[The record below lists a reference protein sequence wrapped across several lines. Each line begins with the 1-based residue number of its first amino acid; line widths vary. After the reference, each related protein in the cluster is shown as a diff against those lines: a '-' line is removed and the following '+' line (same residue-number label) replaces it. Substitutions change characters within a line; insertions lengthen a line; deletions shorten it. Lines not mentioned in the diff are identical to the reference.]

1 MSELYTYFRISEAAE
16 KLAALYGKYGQ
27 KVFFLVPATLDK
39 DTLTDLI
46 TGGKAVFGE
55 RPVIVTIGELYG
67 KIVEKDDKPLRVI
80 DPPDHKLILKY
91 LVEEYK
97 NENNGRKFPAGME
110 HAGFVTLLSDN
121 IHTLIKE
128 GISPELLYTK
138 LADGFDGGDD
148 LLPEEIL
155 YSLYRKYTDYLN
167 QNGLADAI
175 QIPDKLRQRLVSDN
189 SSLKNRV
196 LAVVGF
202 STFTGNQLKLFEQL
216 GGMCCCVYFMPRTG
230 MTAKNFRGG
239 IQQLSAFDEMS
250 ELQPCEK
257 NVSPLK
263 IRKLEAGNT
272 NLEYMAAVR
281 ELALWKLGRGRLA
294 EAFGEFSDFGQV
306 GILST
311 PQSLDNVE
319 NELRRYGIPYNVVL
333 RGTVLDT
340 PLGRLPQLI
349 WNACV
354 SQWDTGETAAL
365 LSEPLL
371 SPDDFDRR
379 KYLRLFPKGEEG
391 WQRALKNDGEVLDLF
406 GRLADFCRAVKKKN
420 SPVQILALWKT
431 FLETLNAQSSASKLV
446 EDDSAFDYTV
456 KNISLALHELDKKI
470 AVLQDVNKNIGEA
483 SKVVFEGG
491 DAIDFLLDWAST
503 ATLSIQLPQKNCVTL
518 YGKAPATFE
527 QHDFWIMTDIDA
539 KSWPGTL
546 RDSPLLRRE
555 QLAIVNGRD
564 ENAAEK
570 NLKTEHIPTLSEQRE
585 QKELLLRRLLAT
597 AKKGAVIAR
606 SLTDENGR
614 PLGESVFVPRLF
626 DKKQTYLSQAPFD
639 LCGEPLVYTLASA
652 LPQDGDDWFAAAEIP
667 ENLTK
672 AERGKF
678 PRTAIYRPEE
688 LTVSLSSLDDW
699 LKCPYLYWC
708 RKTGLYPWADSA
720 FDTLS
725 AGNLNH
731 KLWESY
737 WKQPE
742 EERGAF
748 TGYVET
754 NWENEAVRAEYPAL
768 SSQRLKRRETLLKQ
782 QALSLAALQDA
793 IETNAK
799 AHGRIRVEVETD
811 LKDENGCDF
820 EIDGVKFRGKFDRL
834 DVYPGNRAVILDYK
848 LGTAEKHKN
857 DLQLA
862 AYAYL
867 LKKLRGLETVGFGW
881 LGHADGRLCGCF
893 TEEMQ
898 QIYVLSDKMKNKTVL
913 CKKITPEGQIAK
925 AEEALYKIAE
935 AVRQGSFEANY
946 AAREGNG
953 SLCQNCVYQTLC
965 RRREDPYYSE
975 ASEESA
981 EDEA

>member
-1 MSELYTYFRISEAAE
+1 MSGLYTYFRISEAAE
-16 KLAALYGKYGQ
+16 KLAALYGKHGQ

-55 RPVIVTIGELYG
+55 RPVIMTIGELY
-67 KIVEKDDKPLRVI
+67 KTIEKDDKSLRVI

-97 NENNGRKFPAGME
+97 NENDGRKFPAGME

-121 IHTLIKE
+121 IHILIKE
-128 GISPELLYTK
+128 GISPELLYAK
-138 LADGFDGGDD
+138 LADGFDGEDD
-148 LLPEEIL
+148 LSPEEIL
-155 YSLYRKYTDYLN
+155 YGLYRKYTDYLDK
-167 QNGLADAI
+167 NGLADAI
-175 QIPDKLRQRLVSDN
+175 QIPDKLRQRLVSD
-189 SSLKNRV
+189 SSLLKDRI

-216 GGMCCCVYFMPRTG
+216 GKMCGCVYFMPRTG
-230 MTAKNFRGG
+230 MTAKGFRGG
-239 IQQLSAFDEMS
+239 IQQLSHFDGMS
-250 ELQPCEK
+250 EPQPCEK
-257 NVSPLK
+257 KVSPLK
-263 IRKLEAGNT
+263 IMKLEAGNT
-272 NLEYMAAVR
+272 NLEYMAAAR
-281 ELALWKLGRGRLA
+281 ELALWRLGRGRLA
-294 EAFGEFSDFGQV
+294 ESFGGLSDFGQI
-306 GILST
+306 GILSS
-311 PQSLDNVE
+311 PQTLDSVE
-319 NELRRYGIPYNVVL
+319 NELRRYNIPYNVVL

-354 SQWDTGETAAL
+354 SQWDTRETAAL

-371 SPDDFDRR
+371 SPDGFDRR
-379 KYLRLFPKGEEG
+379 KYLLLFPRGEEN
-391 WQRALKNDGEVLDLF
+391 WHKVLKNDGEALDLF

-420 SPVQILALWKT
+420 SPVQLLSLWKT

-446 EDDSAFDYTV
+446 ENNAEYDYTV

-470 AVLQDVNKNIGEA
+470 AALQTVDKNIGEA

-491 DAIDFLLDWAST
+491 DAINFLLDWAST

-555 QLAIVNGRD
+555 QLAIVNCRD
-564 ENAAEK
+564 ETAAEK

-626 DKKQTYLSQAPFD
+626 DKTRTYFSQAS
-639 LCGEPLVYTLASA
+639 GEPLVYTLINA
-652 LPQDGDDWFAAAEIP
+652 LPQDGDDWFEAAEIP
-667 ENLTK
+667 ENMTK
-672 AERGKF
+672 TERGKF
-678 PRTAIYRPEE
+678 PRSAIYRPEE
-688 LTVSLSSLDDW
+688 LVVSLSKLDDW

-708 RKTGLYPWADSA
+708 RKAGLQPWNDSA
-720 FDTLS
+720 FDKLS

-731 KLWESY
+731 KLWEGY
-737 WKQPE
+737 WKQPKE
-742 EERGAF
+742 WGSL
-748 TGYVET
+748 TGYVEA

-768 SSQRLKRRETLLKQ
+768 SSQRLKRRETLMKQ

-793 IETNAK
+793 IEAKAK
-799 AHGRIRVEVETD
+799 AHNRTKVEIETD
-811 LKDENGCDF
+811 LKGKNGCDF

-834 DVYPGNRAVILDYK
+834 DVYSDNKAVILDYK
-848 LGTAEKHKN
+848 LGTAEKHEN

-867 LKKLRGLETVGFGW
+867 LTKLRGLEIAGFGW
-881 LGHADGRLCGCF
+881 LGHADGKLRGCF
-893 TEEMQ
+893 TEDMQ
-898 QIYVLSDKMKNKTVL
+898 QIYILSDEMKGRTAL

-925 AEEALYKIAE
+925 AEEALNKIAE

-946 AAREGNG
+946 AAKEGSG
-953 SLCQNCVYQTLC
+953 SLCQRCVYQTLC

-975 ASEESA
+975 ASEESV
-981 EDEA
+981 EEEA